1 MQIQKFHGSNTK
13 EIMQQITEALGPDA
27 IIITSRTLR
36 NNQLEIVAGLLVEE
50 TETATQNEGE
60 KISAETSRPQFSST
74 ADLIRERVE
83 NLAAVKPSPRTIGSF
98 DDQET
103 DTTPGKADTP
113 ENDFPLS
120 KDIKSILE
128 DMSPKREE
136 PKHDPNSLIDQARI
150 FRELDQMRKVLQTQN
165 DLIVWRDTVH
175 KDPVKGESWELL
187 CRAGFS
193 PLFARKMVEKI
204 PPQFNFEQAQ
214 DWIRTVLI
222 KNIPSV
228 EKGRDLV
235 NTGGVFALVG
245 PTGVGKTTTTA
256 KIAARCVMKYGKESV
271 GLVTTD
277 SFRIGAQDQLRIY
290 GKLLGVQVYTAQTL
304 DELRT
309 LRQTLQRKHL
319 VIIDTVGM
327 AQRDERIDKQT
338 TMLKE
343 TDASRILLLNAAA
356 QSETLDDVARH
367 YKVGGL
373 VGSIISK
380 LDEAIRLGGVLDVA
394 IRNKLPI
401 HYLATGQQVP
411 EDIYACNSNVLV
423 KRALGSK
430 ASSVFDVTDQER
442 GWIGALSH
450 KTTVA

>member
-1 MQIQKFHGSNTK
+1 MKIQKFHGTSTK
-13 EIMQQITEALGPDA
+13 EIMQQITAELGPDA
-27 IIITSRTLR
+27 IILTTRSLR
-36 NNQLEIVAGLLVEE
+36 NNEFELVAGVLTEE
-50 TETATQNEGE
+50 PEAAKE
-60 KISAETSRPQFSST
+60 KEEHSTSEAPRSQYSST
-74 ADLIRERVE
+74 ADLIRGRVE
-83 NLAAVKPSPRTIGSF
+83 SQNNPKPATRTIGSF
-98 DDQET
+98 DESAGLEAAQPNESR
-103 DTTPGKADTP
+103 A
-113 ENDFPLS
+113 NDFPLS
-120 KDIKSILE
+120 KDIKSIIGDLAAKE
-128 DMSPKREE
+128 ETPKL
-136 PKHDPNSLIDQARI
+136 DPNSLIDQARI
-150 FRELDQMRKVLQTQN
+150 FKELDHMRKALQAQN
-165 DLIVWRDTVH
+165 DLLVWRDTVH
-175 KDPVKGESWELL
+175 KDPVRGESWELL

-204 PPQFNFEQAQ
+204 PASFNFEQAQ

-222 KNIPSV
+222 KNVPSV
-228 EKGRDLV
+228 EKGKDLV

-338 TMLKE
+338 SMLKE
-343 TDASRILLLNAAA
+343 TDANRILLLNAAA